1 LFVKDVFKAMKTKK
15 CGDAE
20 PMYLDDYSLD
30 NLHNFI
36 EDCNNVVN
44 FFHNHHAPKA
54 QFSELQKTTIA

>member
-1 LFVKDVFKAMKTKK
+1 MKTKK